1 MSIKPCPGTSRAWT
15 LVEMMVA
22 VGISALSG
30 LALMGMYLFCI
41 RGMAEMYNYA
51 LLDQYNRQAMDRM
64 TCEIRQCKQV
74 VTCSTN
80 SITLLTANSDGSTGP
95 QVTYQFTPAGQ
106 KLLRNSSDGTSQV
119 LLNNCSLIQFSLYT
133 RIPTNGTYNCYPVA
147 SGNWSNTVK
156 VLQLTWKTSITN
168 LPSPVI
174 SSENIQTA
182 FVVIR
187 KQQDN

>member
-1 MSIKPCPGTSRAWT
+1 MSIKPCSSTSRGWT
-15 LVEMMVA
+15 LVEMMMA
-22 VGISALSG
+22 LGISALCG
-30 LALMGMYLFCI
+30 LVLMGMYLFCV

-51 LLDQYNRQAMDRM
+51 LLDQNNRQAMDRM
-64 TCEIRQCKQV
+64 TSEIRQSKQV
-74 VTCSTN
+74 LACTTN

-95 QVTYQFTPAGQ
+95 QVTYQFNPTGQ
-106 KLLRNSSDGTSQV
+106 QLLRTTSDGASQM
-119 LLNNCSLIQFSLYT
+119 LLNNCSLILFKLYT
-133 RIPTNGTYNCYPVA
+133 RIPTNRAYDCYPVA